1 MLSNNN
7 AQKVYTVTY
16 YRFKYE
22 CGYCYDSGDLEYND
36 TVLGVFTCLQEAKQ
50 YSEHFLHIAAKCLEH
65 NICGHLYSD
74 KETEDKEEEEEE
86 ECPMHA
92 IPYTKCYY
100 CSSIGEKKNC
110 RMCQENALY
119 YSICEH
125 ENITKGPLKLNT
137 FKWQVNQIDPDMKTV
152 FDPECHPALCIQI
165 LPFTLNT
172 PTDCLSSFHYTDSIY
187 DDLTFTSFNSWL
199 YCCYAENA
207 NGKKCCEHASDTE
220 SDSNSSDSNSS
231 DSPSNSENT
240 HSDSMSPCLSSEV
253 IFKCTR
259 RWYFEYLQ
267 DDLQTRG
274 LYTRDMQDILRYII
288 YPLFLQDDYLEEETD
303 GTEEIDEDENTE
315 EEDSEG
321 GEDNHVEEEE
331 DDAGLVGIIEAVTI
345 EDDE

>member
-1 MLSNNN
+1 MLSNNST
-7 AQKVYTVTY
+7 KVYTVTY

-65 NICGHLYSD
+65 NICGHLHSD
-74 KETEDKEEEEEE
+74 KETTSEDDE
-86 ECPMHA
+86 ECSMHN

-110 RMCQENALY
+110 RMCEENALY

-125 ENITKGPLKLNT
+125 ENISKGPLKLNT

-152 FDPECHPALCIQI
+152 FNPECHPALCIQI

-199 YCCYAENA
+199 YCCYAEDT

-220 SDSNSSDSNSS
+220 SNTES
-231 DSPSNSENT
+231 DSPSNSSNL
-240 HSDSMSPCLSSEV
+240 CLSSEV

-259 RWYFEYLQ
+259 RWYFEYLH
-267 DDLQTRG
+267 DELQTRG

-303 GTEEIDEDENTE
+303 GTEEIDEEETDGAEEEEDENTE

-321 GEDNHVEEEE
+321 GEDNHVEDDVE